1 MFFEKR
7 DRLLPSGSSGIYF
20 ANGQLVVSD
29 TYYSAEQALKNSDV
43 WAAVNIISADLAR
56 AKLSTGRPRF
66 DHLLQDPT
74 PLTDPYSFWRS
85 MYAQMLLS
93 GNAYAIIRDNQWLEF
108 VPPSH
113 IDTYQTEDGTDIYY
127 SVRFDGSKESDIP
140 KLDRHSVVHLRWLG
154 ASGGTIGLSPLSAL
168 STELQLKDSAN
179 ALANSALSQ
188 ATNPSAELHVEKG
201 AVNKDEKAKI
211 RSEFETAQSGANAGR
226 VIITDQLVSFKPLE
240 VSANISGLL
249 SSVNFS
255 SVQIA
260 KAFMLPSDYL
270 GSESEHSNT
279 DQIRSS
285 YNSTLGRY
293 LQPVIS
299 EVSFKFGITVTANVR
314 DAIDLDGSITEN
326 RVQALVEK
334 KVISA
339 DFGVLILENS
349 PSDLVTPELIQ
360 MAHDR
365 KIQVSGTEVKSAN
378 TNSDTT
384 VMTVNERRKKD
395 GLKAI
400 TGGDAIYMPSSDI
413 PSIDVNDDSGGM

>member
-113 IDTYQTEDGTDIYY
+113 IDTYQTEDGTNIYY
-127 SVRFDGSKESDIP
+127 SVRFDGSKEPDIP
-140 KLDRHSVVHLRWLG
+140 KLDRHSVIHLRWLG
-154 ASGGTIGLSPLSAL
+154 SSGGTLGLSPLSAL
-168 STELQLKDSAN
+168 STEIQLKDSAN

-201 AVNKDEKAKI
+201 AMNKDEKAKI
-211 RSEFETAQSGANAGR
+211 RSEFEAAQSGVNAGR

-240 VSANISGLL
+240 VSASISGLL
-249 SSVNFS
+249 NSVNFS
-255 SVQIA
+255 SLQIA
-260 KAFMLPSDYL
+260 KAFMLPPDYL

-314 DAIDLDGSITEN
+314 DAIDLDGSITES
-326 RVQALVEK
+326 RVNNLVGSGA
-334 KVISA
+334 ISPEFA
-339 DFGVLILENS
+339 ILILKNS
-349 PSDLVTPELIQ
+349 PSDLI
-360 MAHDR
+360 
-365 KIQVSGTEVKSAN
+365 TEDLLDQAGKLNIKPYGAGKLTKNVAKQN
-378 TNSDTT
+378 
-384 VMTVNERRKKD
+384 
-395 GLKAI
+395 
-400 TGGDAIYMPSSDI
+400 
-413 PSIDVNDDSGGM
+413 